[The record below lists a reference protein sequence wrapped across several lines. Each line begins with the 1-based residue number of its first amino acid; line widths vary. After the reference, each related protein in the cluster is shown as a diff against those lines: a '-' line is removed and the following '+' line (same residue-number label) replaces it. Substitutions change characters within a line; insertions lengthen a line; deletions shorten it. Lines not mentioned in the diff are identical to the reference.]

1 MPLVRELKP
10 GDSLQIGD
18 ITIVAE
24 PKTGKAAR
32 LRIDTNL
39 PIRHM
44 KAGATPAAS
53 KPAPAVTAAAE
64 AASPRPTLFKPAQ
77 PG

>member
-1 MPLVRELKP
+1 MALVRELKP
-10 GDSLQIGD
+10 GDTLRIGD

-39 PIRHM
+39 PIQHL
-44 KAGATPAAS
+44 KAGAMPAAA
-53 KPAPAVTAAAE
+53 PAPAAKAAAE
-64 AASPRPTLFKPAQ
+64 AAPPRPTLFKPAQ